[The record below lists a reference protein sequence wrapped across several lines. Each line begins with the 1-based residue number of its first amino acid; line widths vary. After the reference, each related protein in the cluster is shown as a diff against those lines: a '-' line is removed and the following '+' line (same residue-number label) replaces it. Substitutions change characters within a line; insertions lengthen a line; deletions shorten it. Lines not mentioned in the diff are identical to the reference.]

1 MYMWVNNIS
10 ILRCIILLVTKILNA
25 LPMAHQPLPLALH
38 ADHEQLQ
45 GRSYK
50 DAVLPDQL

>member
-1 MYMWVNNIS
+1 
-10 ILRCIILLVTKILNA
+10 
-25 LPMAHQPLPLALH
+25 MAHQPLPLALN